1 MPYLDGKLVTGS
13 STPAYLFISF
23 GSLLQYVP
31 ENPPTLRRKPRK
43 INVFAEIIIPV
54 LWKINNFLQ
63 EIFFFQKAAGSI
75 AFIPRM
81 CYNGSAFPP
90 KNGLGKHCDERLAQ
104 KENSMKSKIAPGTS
118 ERLPWQILLFSLPL
132 MASNVLQV
140 LFNMADIAVIG
151 RFAGSLSMA
160 AVGSTATA
168 VTLFTGILIG
178 VGGGINALVA
188 RYYGARDRQELQRT
202 VHSSAIIC
210 LICGILLLIFG
221 FFGSRPLLR
230 LLNTKP
236 ELLDKATLYM
246 QIYFCGMPALALY
259 NFGNAVYSAIGN
271 TKKPLYYLLFSGIV
285 NVVLNLVFVIVCD
298 LDVAGVA
305 LASIISQYLSAI
317 FLTAALLRSREIYG
331 LSPKLLRLHR
341 KNCRE
346 ILTLGIPAGLQNA
359 IFYIANMFIQA
370 GVNSFDTVMV
380 AGNSAAANAD
390 GLVYDVMAAFYTACS
405 SFIGLNYGAGRRRE
419 IRRSYL
425 ICLGYSFGVGAILG
439 FSLVAFGPT
448 FLTLFT
454 TDAAV
459 IEAGMKRLTIMGF
472 SYCVS
477 AFMDNA
483 IAACRGLGKSLVPMI
498 IVISGSC
505 IFRIIW
511 VLTVFAWFKTI
522 PSLYLVYIFSWS
534 ITAAFENWYFFR
546 CYRKLPA

>member
-1 MPYLDGKLVTGS
+1 MAPLSPKKLGDAVC
-13 STPAYLFISF
+13 LH
-23 GSLLQYVP
+23 
-31 ENPPTLRRKPRK
+31 RK
-43 INVFAEIIIPV
+43 V
-54 LWKINNFLQ
+54 
-63 EIFFFQKAAGSI
+63 
-75 AFIPRM
+75 
-81 CYNGSAFPP
+81 
-90 KNGLGKHCDERLAQ
+90 
-104 KENSMKSKIAPGTS
+104 NSMKSKIAPGTS
-118 ERLPWQILLFSLPL
+118 ERLPRQILLFSLPL

-188 RYYGARDRQELQRT
+188 RYYGARDQQELQRT
-202 VHSSAIIC
+202 VHSSAILC

-317 FLTAALLRSREIYG
+317 FLTAALFRSRETYG
-331 LSPKLLRLHR
+331 LSPKRLRLHR

-346 ILTLGIPAGLQNA
+346 ILTLGIPSGLQNA
-359 IFYIANMFIQA
+359 IFYVANMFIQA

-425 ICLGYSFGVGAILG
+425 ICLGYSFGAGRHSGLLSGGLRPDVSDAVYHRRRRHRGRHEAADHHGLFLLRLRFYGQRHRRLPGAGKEPGSHDHRDFRLLYFPDPLG
-439 FSLVAFGPT
+439 HDRVRLV
-448 FLTLFT
+448 
-454 TDAAV
+454 
-459 IEAGMKRLTIMGF
+459 
-472 SYCVS
+472 
-477 AFMDNA
+477 
-483 IAACRGLGKSLVPMI
+483 
-498 IVISGSC
+498 
-505 IFRIIW
+505 
-511 VLTVFAWFKTI
+511 
-522 PSLYLVYIFSWS
+522 
-534 ITAAFENWYFFR
+534 
-546 CYRKLPA
+546 

>member
-1 MPYLDGKLVTGS
+1 MHS
-13 STPAYLFISF
+13 SPGCATMAPL
-23 GSLLQYVP
+23 
-31 ENPPTLRRKPRK
+31 
-43 INVFAEIIIPV
+43 
-54 LWKINNFLQ
+54 
-63 EIFFFQKAAGSI
+63 
-75 AFIPRM
+75 
-81 CYNGSAFPP
+81 FPP
-90 KNGLGKHCDERLAQ
+90 KKNGLGKHCDERLTQ

-317 FLTAALLRSREIYG
+317 FLTAALFRSREAYG

-425 ICLGYSFGVGAILG
+425 ICLGYSFGAGAILG
-439 FSLVAFGPT
+439 FSLVAFGPA

-511 VLTVFAWFKTI
+511 VLTIFAWFKTI

>member
-75 AFIPRM
+75 AFNPRM

-90 KNGLGKHCDERLAQ
+90 KVGGYRKV
-104 KENSMKSKIAPGTS
+104 NSMKSKIAPGAS
-118 ERLPWQILLFSLPL
+118 ERLPRQILLFSLPL

-188 RYYGARDRQELQRT
+188 RYYGARDQQELQRT
-202 VHSSAIIC
+202 VHSSAILC

-317 FLTAALLRSREIYG
+317 FLTAALFRSRETYG
-331 LSPKLLRLHR
+331 LSPKRLRLHR

-425 ICLGYSFGVGAILG
+425 ICLGYSFGAGAILG
-439 FSLVAFGPT
+439 FSLVAFGPM

-505 IFRIIW
+505 IFRILW
-511 VLTVFAWFKTI
+511 VMTVFAWFKTI
-522 PSLYLVYIFSWS
+522 ASLYLVYIFSWT

-546 CYRKLPA
+546 CYRKLSV

>member
-1 MPYLDGKLVTGS
+1 
-13 STPAYLFISF
+13 
-23 GSLLQYVP
+23 
-31 ENPPTLRRKPRK
+31 
-43 INVFAEIIIPV
+43 
-54 LWKINNFLQ
+54 
-63 EIFFFQKAAGSI
+63 
-75 AFIPRM
+75 
-81 CYNGSAFPP
+81 
-90 KNGLGKHCDERLAQ
+90 
-104 KENSMKSKIAPGTS
+104 MKSKIAPGTS
-118 ERLPWQILLFSLPL
+118 ERLPRQILLFSLPL

-317 FLTAALLRSREIYG
+317 FLTAALFRSREAYG

-346 ILTLGIPAGLQNA
+346 ILTLGIPSGLQNA

-439 FSLVAFGPT
+439 FSLVAFRVPDAVHHRRRRHRGGYEAADHYGLLLLRLRLHGQCHRRLPGAGKEPCAHDYRHFRLLYFPDHLGSDRVRMVQDHSVAVSRLH
-448 FLTLFT
+448 FLLV
-454 TDAAV
+454 DHR
-459 IEAGMKRLTIMGF
+459 RL
-472 SYCVS
+472 
-477 AFMDNA
+477 
-483 IAACRGLGKSLVPMI
+483 
-498 IVISGSC
+498 
-505 IFRIIW
+505 
-511 VLTVFAWFKTI
+511 
-522 PSLYLVYIFSWS
+522 
-534 ITAAFENWYFFR
+534 
-546 CYRKLPA
+546 